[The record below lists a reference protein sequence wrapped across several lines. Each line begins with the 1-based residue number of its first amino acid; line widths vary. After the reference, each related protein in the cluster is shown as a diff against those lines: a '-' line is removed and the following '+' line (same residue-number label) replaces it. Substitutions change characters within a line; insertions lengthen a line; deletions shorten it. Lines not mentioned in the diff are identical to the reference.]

1 MEFKPALSL
10 TEQIADHLEGEIIFG
25 RLAPSERIQELK
37 VAKNLGV
44 SRGSV
49 REALLILE
57 NRQLIEILPRRG
69 AVVRDV
75 TRTQIEDLSDLT
87 AELLGSLFAR
97 VSQKCHG
104 GGAQGVMQAFDAA
117 IHRMQVCEEL
127 FGDDR
132 ITEFVAGRVALI
144 EAAFQVNTN
153 SYLEAV
159 IRAILPSGQ
168 RLIYMVTQHPS
179 FNVSNSLNMA
189 QALKQAIN
197 ENNVNR
203 IEQLILAHYRAEKA
217 LALDISIH

>member
-1 MEFKPALSL
+1 MEFKPAQSL
-10 TEQIADHLEGEIIFG
+10 TEQIADHLEDEIIFG
-25 RLAPSERIQELK
+25 RLAPTERIQEQK

-57 NRQLIEILPRRG
+57 NRHLIEILPRRG

-75 TRTQIEDLSDLT
+75 TRSQIEDLSDLT

-97 VSQKCHG
+97 VSVKCHNG
-104 GGAQGVMQAFDAA
+104 SGADVLMSFDAA
-117 IHRMQVCEEL
+117 ITRMRASGKL
-127 FGDDR
+127 NGDES
-132 ITEFVAGRVALI
+132 IAEFVAGRVELI
-144 EAAFQVNTN
+144 EAAFKVDTN

-159 IRAILPSGQ
+159 IRAIMPAGQ

-179 FNVSNSLNMA
+179 FNPAASLVFG
-189 QALKQAIN
+189 QSLKQAIL
-197 ENNVNR
+197 ENDVFR
-203 IEQLILAHYRAEKA
+203 IENLILRHYKAEKA